1 MFVAKRMTSQDGQIV
16 VGRILTIALWV
27 MYVAQ
32 RIQLVAQ
39 QVTILA
45 DSTVSSD
52 AADVLCSE
60 DNSCSLRGEIGD

>member
-1 MFVAKRMTSQDGQIV
+1 
-16 VGRILTIALWV
+16 

-52 AADVLCSE
+52 ADVLCSE
-60 DNSCSLRGEIGD
+60 DNSCSLPGEIGD